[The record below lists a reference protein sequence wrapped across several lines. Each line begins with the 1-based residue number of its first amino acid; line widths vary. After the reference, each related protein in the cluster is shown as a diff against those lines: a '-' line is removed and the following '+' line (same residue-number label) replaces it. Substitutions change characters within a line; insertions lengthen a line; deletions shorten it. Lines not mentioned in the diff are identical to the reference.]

1 MAEVTQIVLVL
12 ILVILSAISSG
23 SETALVSINELKTKT
38 LVEQKKK
45 GSQALYRIK
54 KNPKKLLITI
64 LIWNNLVNISA
75 ASLAAVIALDIFGS
89 TGLGISTGI
98 MTLIILIFGEVIPK
112 SYATNN
118 NEKIALKVAKPIE
131 LLSKFLYPIAI
142 PLMKLSNWLT
152 RANKK
157 NNTPIVT
164 EEELKYI
171 IEIGA
176 QEKIIKKYEKEFM
189 HRILKTGDT
198 TAREVMVPRNKMYV
212 LESNMSIKEA
222 INYMIKSKYTKAP
235 IIKNSRDNIIGIIHL
250 KQLLSANQEGKGHSN
265 IMKIARKPIF
275 ISQKEIVGDL
285 LRELQLKKE
294 RMSIVVDE
302 FGGVEGLLT
311 LEDLLEEIVGEII
324 NESENLSKSIKKIDN
339 NTILV
344 HGDTEIEKIE
354 KFFKIELTGIKEITN
369 VNGLLHNILK
379 DLPKQGDKVEF
390 ENLIL
395 KVEEL
400 EDNRPNKVIIKK
412 K

>member
-1 MAEVTQIVLVL
+1 LAEVTQIVLVL

>member
-164 EEELKYI
+164 EEE
-171 IEIGA
+171 
-176 QEKIIKKYEKEFM
+176 
-189 HRILKTGDT
+189 
-198 TAREVMVPRNKMYV
+198 
-212 LESNMSIKEA
+212 
-222 INYMIKSKYTKAP
+222 
-235 IIKNSRDNIIGIIHL
+235 
-250 KQLLSANQEGKGHSN
+250 
-265 IMKIARKPIF
+265 
-275 ISQKEIVGDL
+275 
-285 LRELQLKKE
+285 
-294 RMSIVVDE
+294 
-302 FGGVEGLLT
+302 
-311 LEDLLEEIVGEII
+311 
-324 NESENLSKSIKKIDN
+324 
-339 NTILV
+339 
-344 HGDTEIEKIE
+344 
-354 KFFKIELTGIKEITN
+354 
-369 VNGLLHNILK
+369 
-379 DLPKQGDKVEF
+379 
-390 ENLIL
+390 
-395 KVEEL
+395 
-400 EDNRPNKVIIKK
+400 
-412 K
+412 

>member
-1 MAEVTQIVLVL
+1 LAEVTQIVLVL

-379 DLPKQGDKVEF
+379 DLPKQGDEVEF

>member
-390 ENLIL
+390 KNLIL

>member
-1 MAEVTQIVLVL
+1 
-12 ILVILSAISSG
+12 
-23 SETALVSINELKTKT
+23 
-38 LVEQKKK
+38 
-45 GSQALYRIK
+45 
-54 KNPKKLLITI
+54 
-64 LIWNNLVNISA
+64 
-75 ASLAAVIALDIFGS
+75 
-89 TGLGISTGI
+89 
-98 MTLIILIFGEVIPK
+98 
-112 SYATNN
+112 
-118 NEKIALKVAKPIE
+118 
-131 LLSKFLYPIAI
+131 
-142 PLMKLSNWLT
+142 
-152 RANKK
+152 
-157 NNTPIVT
+157 
-164 EEELKYI
+164 
-171 IEIGA
+171 
-176 QEKIIKKYEKEFM
+176 M

-390 ENLIL
+390 KNLIL

>member
-1 MAEVTQIVLVL
+1 LAEVTQIVLVL

-75 ASLAAVIALDIFGS
+75 ASLAALIALDIFGS
-89 TGLGISTGI
+89 AGLGISTGI

-212 LESNMSIKEA
+212 LEYNMSIKEA

-390 ENLIL
+390 KNLIL

>member
-354 KFFKIELTGIKEITN
+354 KFFKIELTGIKEIAN

>member
-379 DLPKQGDKVEF
+379 DLPKQGDEVEF

>member
-212 LESNMSIKEA
+212 LEYNMSIKEA

-390 ENLIL
+390 KNLIL